1 MKIFLGLLLT
11 GSVFFC
17 SGQKNTDP
25 GVYGSTIKS
34 ENLQK
39 HLYQIA
45 GPEFEGRETATPG
58 QRKAA
63 AYIEDYFKSLGLKPG
78 NRDSF
83 QLAYPVFQDS
93 LISTYIQVNGDSFEY
108 IRDFDIGMATAHSI
122 SLGRYP

>member
-1 MKIFLGLLLT
+1 MKIFLGLLFT

-17 SGQKNTDP
+17 NAQKKTDP
-25 GVYGSTIKS
+25 VFFANNIKA

-45 GPEFEGRETATPG
+45 GPAFEGRETATAG

-78 NRDSF
+78 NKDSF
-83 QLAYPVFQDS
+83 QLAYPVYQDS
-93 LISTYIQVNGDSFEY
+93 LISS
-108 IRDFDIGMATAHSI
+108 SI
-122 SLGRYP
+122 AD